1 MFLLFI
7 TLFTLL
13 SEWVL
18 YQSGHRVEGLF
29 LVKNR
34 RRWWRNRKRKGTKR
48 KREKRGCRGQKS
60 RMKQTGKK
68 GTKGFKYV
76 ISSCWYCS
84 FCIYCNFCMCF
95 HFTLSRGKPGN
106 GHGGRVCLLC
116 SFPWYGFEWNQALFV
131 PCTPLVS
138 SYKTKQLWLDIV
150 HVYMLN
156 IFWPDVYT
164 H

>member
-18 YQSGHRVEGLF
+18 YQSVHRVEGLF

-34 RRWWRNRKRKGTKR
+34 RRWWRNRKRKGTER
-48 KREKRGCRGQKS
+48 KREKRGCRGQTKRAQKALNMLSPHAGTAASACTVTSACVSIS
-60 RMKQTGKK
+60 RFREANREMDMADGCVCYAVFRDMDLNKTR
-68 GTKGFKYV
+68 
-76 ISSCWYCS
+76 
-84 FCIYCNFCMCF
+84 
-95 HFTLSRGKPGN
+95 HFLSHVR
-106 GHGGRVCLLC
+106 L
-116 SFPWYGFEWNQALFV
+116 
-131 PCTPLVS
+131 LVS